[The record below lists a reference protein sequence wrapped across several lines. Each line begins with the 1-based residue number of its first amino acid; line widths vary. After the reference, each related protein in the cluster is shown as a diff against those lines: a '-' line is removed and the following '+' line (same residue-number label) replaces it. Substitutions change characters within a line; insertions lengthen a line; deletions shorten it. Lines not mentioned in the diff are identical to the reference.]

1 MRPAVLVAITFLR
14 LICVCCHP
22 LFGGFTAL
30 IGAGTLASVMPQ
42 CKKNV
47 AAHNC
52 NPFPQDCLMP
62 VCPIVHLNGSFLPL
76 AEARISP
83 LDRGFLFAHAAYEVT
98 AVYGGHFVDLPGHLT
113 RLSRTLAGIALPDPH
128 AASGWEALHTELIVR
143 NDLKEGIVYL
153 QVTGGAYDAR
163 DFAGPETF
171 VPTVFAYAD
180 SRKLIGGEAR
190 DGIKVVFLD
199 DTRWKRRDM
208 KTVQL
213 LSQGLAYR
221 TAKARGADTAFMVED
236 GFVTEAAS
244 SNAWI
249 VTASGEII
257 TRDLSPAILP
267 GITRAGVMALREKG
281 GFTVTERAFTPDE
294 AANAAEVFTTSA
306 GAMVAPVTHIEGR
319 LVGDGKPGPVT
330 RRIQRLYYE
339 AMGADV
345 AAVAP
350 WAIERA

>member
-1 MRPAVLVAITFLR
+1 MP
-14 LICVCCHP
+14 ICPTVY
-22 LFGGFTAL
+22 
-30 IGAGTLASVMPQ
+30 
-42 CKKNV
+42 
-47 AAHNC
+47 
-52 NPFPQDCLMP
+52 
-62 VCPIVHLNGSFLPL
+62 LNGSFLPL
-76 AEARISP
+76 GEARISP

-98 AVYGGHFVDLPGHLT
+98 AVYGGRFVDMAGHVA

-128 AASGWEALHTELIVR
+128 SADGWEALHKELIVR
-143 NDLKEGIVYL
+143 NNLTEGLVYL
-153 QVTGGAYDAR
+153 EVTGGAYETR

-180 SRKLIGGEAR
+180 SKSLIGKDAR
-190 DGIKVVFLD
+190 DGIRVVFLD

-221 TAKARGADTAFMVED
+221 TAKSKGADTAFMVED

-249 VTASGEII
+249 VTNSGEII
-257 TRDLSPAILP
+257 TRDLTPAILP
-267 GITRAGVMALREKG
+267 GITRAGVMALRGKV
-281 GFTVTERAFTPDE
+281 GFTVTERAFTPEE
-294 AANAAEVFTTSA
+294 AVNAAEVFTTSA

-319 LVGDGKPGPVT
+319 PVGDGKPGPVT
-330 RRIQRLYYE
+330 RRIQRHYYE

-350 WAIERA
+350 WALERA